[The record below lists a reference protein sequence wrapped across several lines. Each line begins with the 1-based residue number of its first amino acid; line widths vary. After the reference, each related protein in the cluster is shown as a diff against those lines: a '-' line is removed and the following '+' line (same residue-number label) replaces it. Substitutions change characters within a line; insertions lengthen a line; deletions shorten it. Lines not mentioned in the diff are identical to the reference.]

1 MRTHIIIFLSWICL
15 LLSFSLALAQYYD
28 PEAAGTA
35 TSGADLLGGGTETEI
50 KFYERQSNFG
60 DCDWLPPGST
70 CLTFSDKYKW
80 IVQDYRINFPP
91 TVVTKS
97 NCLPV
102 ELIRCYYADY
112 YHILGT
118 SLVAIGEVRKSEIPL
133 NTPPLACQQRPSSL
147 L

>member
-1 MRTHIIIFLSWICL
+1 MRMHIIIFLSWICL

-35 TSGADLLGGGTETEI
+35 TSGADLLAGGTETEI
-50 KFYERQSNFG
+50 KFYEKQSNFG
-60 DCDWLPPGST
+60 DCDWLAPGAI
-70 CLTFSDKYKW
+70 CLFFSDQYKW
-80 IVQDYRINFPP
+80 IVKDYRISSGPIP
-91 TVVTKS
+91 VGSS

-118 SLVAIGEVRKSEIPL
+118 SLVAVDKREPVMDID
-133 NTPPLACQQRPSSL
+133 TPPLICPPPPSSL
-147 L
+147 S

>member
-35 TSGADLLGGGTETEI
+35 TSGADLLAGGTETEI
-50 KFYERQSNFG
+50 KFYEKQSNFG
-60 DCDWLPPGST
+60 DCDWLAPGAI
-70 CLTFSDKYKW
+70 CLIFSDQYKW
-80 IVQDYRINFPP
+80 IVKDYRISSGPIP
-91 TVVTKS
+91 VGSS

-118 SLVAIGEVRKSEIPL
+118 SLVAIDKRDPMIVIT
-133 NTPPLACQQRPSSL
+133 TPPLKCQRASS
-147 L
+147 

>member
-1 MRTHIIIFLSWICL
+1 MRTHTIIFLSWICL
-15 LLSFSLALAQYYD
+15 LLSFGLALAQYYD

-35 TSGADLLGGGTETEI
+35 TSGADLLDVGGAKTV

-60 DCDWLPPGST
+60 DCDWLPPGAI
-70 CLTFSDKYKW
+70 CLIFSDQYKW
-80 IVQDYRINFPP
+80 IVKDYRISSGPIP
-91 TVVTKS
+91 VGSS

-118 SLVAIGEVRKSEIPL
+118 SLVAIDKRDPMIVIT
-133 NTPPLACQQRPSSL
+133 TPPLKCQPASS
-147 L
+147 

>member
-35 TSGADLLGGGTETEI
+35 TSGADLLAGGTETEI
-50 KFYERQSNFG
+50 KFYEKQSNFG
-60 DCDWLPPGST
+60 DCDWLAPGAI
-70 CLTFSDKYKW
+70 CLIFSDQYKW
-80 IVQDYRINFPP
+80 IVKDYRISSGPIP
-91 TVVTKS
+91 VGSS

-118 SLVAIGEVRKSEIPL
+118 SLVAVDKREPVMDID
-133 NTPPLACQQRPSSL
+133 TPPLVCPPPPSSL
-147 L
+147 S